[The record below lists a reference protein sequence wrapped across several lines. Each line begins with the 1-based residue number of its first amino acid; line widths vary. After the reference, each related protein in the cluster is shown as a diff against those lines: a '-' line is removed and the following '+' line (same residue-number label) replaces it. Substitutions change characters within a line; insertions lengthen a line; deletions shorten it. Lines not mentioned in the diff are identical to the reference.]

1 MQFLE
6 LLDKTCHL
14 RVELYLALELLLRPL
29 VSIEEALDVDLANA
43 DELALQHLVETV
55 VVGADLM
62 TTRRV
67 ILHRVLPVGLY

>member
-14 RVELYLALELLLRPL
+14 CVELYLALELLLRPL

-43 DELALQHLVETV
+43 DELALQHLVEAV

-62 TTRRV
+62 TTHRV